1 VREGAK
7 RTKSRL
13 LVTSTLTLAQSRRP
27 MLAAR
32 ESLLSSV
39 HAPLN
44 KLPQA
49 QSVVTTSPQKT
60 RFRPAKISL
69 APFGGAQFCQGSGM
83 NGRARAEA
91 ELEQLVQQIRYHEAA
106 YRAGAPEIPDSEFDE
121 LVDRYQE
128 LAEELGLDASE
139 RLDLQPG
146 ADHTVGFETVAH
158 RVPMLSLEKLSPNR
172 RHSSGDVM
180 PLSEQLEA
188 WFKRR
193 KNELEVDE
201 LSLVVEPKVDGISV
215 ALTYVAGKLRRAVT
229 RGDGQKGDVIT
240 KQVRQLGTVALEL
253 EGVRKG
259 ELEIRGE
266 LYWPLD
272 DFARY
277 NATLEK
283 PLINPRNGCAGMMKR
298 KDPAGLEETGIRSF
312 LYQVAWDDGVPLPS
326 TQHEL
331 LQWLADHGGEVYLDE
346 VFQTDSPE
354 EALQYCED
362 YQSRR
367 NSLDYDIDGMV
378 IKIDDLDLYPRLG
391 ATGHHPHWGIAYKF
405 PPERK
410 PTKLLDIEV
419 SVGKSGKLTPI
430 AILEPVF
437 VSGTTVSRA
446 SLHNFV
452 ELERKD
458 VRVGDT
464 VLIEKAGEIIPQVV
478 EVDKSQRKRGA
489 RRFVPPRTCPT
500 CGTEVVSEEIFV
512 YCPNPACP
520 DQVRERLR
528 HFASRQAM
536 DVDGLGEVLVDQV
549 VDKLGVRS
557 PDDLFRLQV
566 GELASLER
574 MGQKSAERVKAG
586 LEAAKGR
593 GLARV
598 LNGLAIRHVGE
609 TMAED
614 LAAYFKTAD
623 ALLSFA
629 ARYASGDEEAVEL
642 VAPAKSSERG
652 VIEGLAR
659 KSADSIF
666 VELNSPAV
674 RKVFEGLAEVGVSLQ
689 VESAEVREVADV
701 AGKTFVLTGT
711 LPTLKRTEATKR
723 IKAAGGKVSGSV
735 SKKTD
740 YVVAGDEPGSKLEK
754 AQSLGVTV
762 IDEAALLEMLGG
774 QHA

>member
-1 VREGAK
+1 MGGRE
-7 RTKSRL
+7 RSE
-13 LVTSTLTLAQSRRP
+13 V
-27 MLAAR
+27 
-32 ESLLSSV
+32 
-39 HAPLN
+39 
-44 KLPQA
+44 
-49 QSVVTTSPQKT
+49 
-60 RFRPAKISL
+60 
-69 APFGGAQFCQGSGM
+69 
-83 NGRARAEA
+83 
-91 ELEQLVQQIRYHEAA
+91 ELEQLTEQIRYHEAA
-106 YRAGAPEIPDSEFDE
+106 YRAGAPEITDAAFDE
-121 LVDRYQE
+121 LVERYQD
-128 LAEELGLDASE
+128 LADLLGVDPAE
-139 RLDLQPG
+139 RLDARPG
-146 ADHTVGFETVAH
+146 EDHTAGFETVEH

-172 RHSSGDVM
+172 RDSSGEPM
-180 PLSEQLEA
+180 PLSDQLSA
-188 WFKRR
+188 WVRRRR
-193 KNELEVDE
+193 KELEVDE
-201 LSLVVEPKVDGISV
+201 LPLIIEPKVDGISV
-215 ALTYVAGKLRRAVT
+215 SLLYDDCVLRRAVT
-229 RGDGQKGDVIT
+229 RGDGRKGDVIT
-240 KQVRQLGTVALEL
+240 KQVTELGTVPTQL
-253 EGVRKG
+253 EGAGKG

-266 LYWPLD
+266 LYWPLSE
-272 DFARY
+272 FARF

-312 LYQVAWDDGVPLPS
+312 FYQVAWDQGMELPP
-326 TQHEL
+326 TQGER
-331 LQWLADHGGEVYLDE
+331 LQWLADRGADVYLSE
-346 VFQTDSPE
+346 VFQTGSEE
-354 EALQYCED
+354 EALQYCEVYD
-362 YQSRR
+362 ERR
-367 NSLDYDIDGMV
+367 GALNYDIDGMV
-378 IKIDDLDLYPRLG
+378 IKIDDIGLYARLG

-419 SVGKSGKLTPI
+419 SVGKSGKLTPV

-464 VLIEKAGEIIPQVV
+464 VLVEKAGEIIPQVV
-478 EVDKSQRKRGA
+478 EVDKSERKRGA
-489 RRFVPPRTCPT
+489 KRFVPPSACPT

-536 DVDGLGEVLVDQV
+536 DIDGMGEVLVNQV

-557 PDDLFRLQV
+557 ADDLFRLDV
-566 GELASLER
+566 SALAALDR
-574 MGQKSAERVKAG
+574 MGNKSAERVKTG

-598 LNGLAIRHVGE
+598 LNGLAIRHIGE

-614 LAAYFKTAD
+614 LAAYFRTAD
-623 ALLSFA
+623 ALLAFA
-629 ARYASGDEEAVEL
+629 ARYVADDEETVEM

-652 VIEGLAR
+652 AIEGLAR

-666 VELNSPAV
+666 RELDSPAV
-674 RKVFEGLAEVGVSLQ
+674 RRVFAGLASVGVSL
-689 VESAEVREVADV
+689 SGNAADVREIAAI

-711 LPTLKRTEATKR
+711 LPTLNRTEATKR

-735 SKKTD
+735 SKKTGF
-740 YVVAGDEPGSKLEK
+740 VVAGDDPGSKLDK
-754 AQSLGVTV
+754 AQSLGVEV
-762 IDEAALLEMLGG
+762 IDEAALLALLGDAG
-774 QHA
+774 